1 MNHKSYT
8 FDIDDWEI
16 VYDKPNNKEYRYIE
30 NSFIDN
36 IYNENWCSDINN
48 KLLKLNL
55 KTKEVWE
62 DKNIKEIIE
71 DAKKSWNE
79 KLHNEELQNDKL
91 HFENIHNVFYQ
102 NKYTKKRKIS

>member
-16 VYDKPNNKEYRYIE
+16 IDNKSNNAEYRYIE
-30 NSFIDN
+30 NKFIEN

-55 KTKEVWE
+55 ENKEVWE
-62 DKNIKEIIE
+62 DKNIKDIIK

-79 KLHNEELQNDKL
+79 KLQNNEIQNDKIQN
-91 HFENIHNVFYQ
+91 EFYQ

>member
-1 MNHKSYT
+1 MNRNSCTY
-8 FDIDDWEI
+8 DIDDWEI

-79 KLHNEELQNDKL
+79 KIQNEKLQNNKM
-91 HFENIHNVFYQ
+91 HFVFYQ